1 MLALR
6 LAIASALVLGVTACG
21 SDAPPLMPDVNG
33 KQLDV
38 ALSDIERAGYDDDP
52 EVLGGGMFGVIDESN
67 WTVCEQEPAAKKDIS
82 GKPRLT
88 VERSCEKDD
97 SDDEAEAST
106 EEPAETA
113 TAEPTETATPE
124 PEPEPKPAPV
134 VDITVDK
141 LVDKLNSANLGG
153 IELGDQFRLTGELV
167 GADSWGTGAS
177 GDFFVYLKTKVGSD
191 LIVFVE
197 KSDADEWQDG
207 TKVEMVVEN
216 VEVTIS
222 GETTDG
228 WLRARS
234 VETLSVETPKKPK
247 GASPSKNLLQDLAAY
262 AELNNT
268 SLGRT
273 VIDSI
278 DPSPGGFDVR
288 LNPSMAGVTVQ
299 QAQMLISQ
307 WNENI
312 VDMLADAGRGAD
324 DGSMKYYLG
333 GQLVAQNKEILDPWS
348 VEFEGIFDQ

>member
-1 MLALR
+1 MHAFR
-6 LAIASALVLGVTACG
+6 LAIASAFVLVLVACG
-21 SDAPPLMPDVNG
+21 ADEPSVMPDVTG
-33 KQLDV
+33 TKLDV
-38 ALSDIERAGYDDDP
+38 ALSDIKAAGFDDEP
-52 EVLGGGMFGVIDESN
+52 EVLGGGMFGVVVKSN
-67 WTVCEQEPAAKKDIS
+67 WTVCEQDPAPKDEIS

-88 VERSCEKDD
+88 VDRSC
-97 SDDEAEAST
+97 DET
-106 EEPAETA
+106 EEKSDEPAEEPTETA
-113 TAEPTETATPE
+113 TAEPE
-124 PEPEPKPAPV
+124 PEPAPV

-141 LVDKLNSANLGG
+141 LLDKLNSANLGG

-167 GADSWGTGAS
+167 GADLWGTGAS

-197 KSDADEWQDG
+197 KSDADDWQNG

-228 WLRARS
+228 WLKARS
-234 VETLSVETPKKPK
+234 VETLTAGTTQRPKKLK
-247 GASPSKNLLQDLAAY
+247 QAAPSKNLLQDLAAY

-278 DPSPGGFDVR
+278 DSAPRGFDVR

-312 VDMLADAGRGAD
+312 VDMLADAGRGAG
-324 DGSMKYYLG
+324 DGSVKYYLG

-348 VEFEGIFDQ
+348 VEFEGMLDQ